1 MNFDEIRPY
10 HDEEVHDKIKSLLK
24 EEQFLGVIQQ
34 VNPDMPL
41 EDFKQ
46 KMQRIENI
54 RQFQAE
60 IIVPILE
67 RLIKLTT
74 KGVGVDGLENLEKD
88 TAYLFVSTHRDI
100 VLDSALMNF
109 ILLKEGFE
117 TAEIAIGDNL
127 MKIPWIVDLVKLNKT
142 FIVKRNV
149 AKEDKVKASMQLSS
163 YINYTIKDK
172 QNSIWIA
179 QKAGRSKD
187 GNDQTNPSLLKM
199 FSLGAEEATPLEKI
213 KSLNICP
220 ISVAYEYNPCDA
232 LTLPELMTVAKGER
246 YEKQPMEDLMHMA
259 EGIQGQKGRINVSFG
274 KPINQTLDQLEG
286 IANRNDLL
294 AAISRII
301 DKQIHTTY
309 HLMPTNYMAYDLL
322 FETTNFSEHY
332 TEDELQAFKTYVE
345 EKITSVEG
353 PHNFAYHTFLEMYA
367 NPVIN
372 KLKENGQ

>member
-10 HDEEVHDKIKSLLK
+10 HDAEVQDKIESLLK

-34 VNPDMPL
+34 VNPDVPI
-41 EDFKQ
+41 DAFKQ
-46 KMQRIENI
+46 KMLSIENI

-60 IIVPILE
+60 VIVPILE
-67 RLIKLTT
+67 RLVKLST
-74 KGVGVDGLENLEKD
+74 KGVEVDGLENLQKD

-149 AKEDKVKASMQLSS
+149 AKEDKVKASMQLSA
-163 YINYTIKDK
+163 YINHTIKEK
-172 QNSIWIA
+172 KNSIWIA

-199 FSLGAEEATPLEKI
+199 FSLGAEEETALEKI
-213 KSLNICP
+213 KALNICP

-259 EGIQGQKGRINVSFG
+259 EGIQGQKGKVNVSFG
-274 KPINQTLDQLEG
+274 KPINQELDQVEG
-286 IANRNDLL
+286 IANRNDLF
-294 AAISRII
+294 AAISRLI

-322 FETTNFSEHY
+322 FETTNFKEHY
-332 TEDELQAFKTYVE
+332 SAEEMQAFKAYTE
-345 EKITSVEG
+345 EKIATVEG

-372 KLKENGQ
+372 KLKEG